1 MVVVIHWFSSVVFP
15 VCLVSLAAGAV
26 IFVRNLLRKD
36 PEYEVR
42 FPWWKR
48 LSLYL
53 VAFLIPPIGLLGSL
67 WLYTVGKSRER
78 VKFARGFLLVSLIPF
93 VFYAVIYL
101 DPNSRVIIDTKSMID
116 SATHQQK

>member
-53 VAFLIPPIGLLGSL
+53 VAFVIPPIGLLGSL
-67 WLYTVGKSRER
+67 WLYTVGKSRQR

>member
-1 MVVVIHWFSSVVFP
+1 MIVVIHWLSSVVFP
-15 VCLVSLAAGAV
+15 VCIVSLAVGAV

-42 FPWWKR
+42 FPWWVR
-48 LSLYL
+48 LLLYL
-53 VAFLIPPIGLLGSL
+53 VAFVIPPIGLLSGL
-67 WLYTVGKSRER
+67 WLYTVGKSQER

-93 VFYAVIYL
+93 VFYTVIYL

-116 SATHQQK
+116 SAMHQPK

>member
-1 MVVVIHWFSSVVFP
+1 MMVVIHWLSSVVFP
-15 VCLVSLAAGAV
+15 VSLVSLAVGAV
-26 IFVRNLLRKD
+26 VFVRNLLTKD
-36 PEYEVR
+36 PEYEAR
-42 FPWWKR
+42 FPWWMR

-53 VAFLIPPIGLLGSL
+53 VAFVIPPLGLLGSL
-67 WLYTVGKSRER
+67 WLYAVGKSRER

-116 SATHQQK
+116 SAMHQQK

>member
-1 MVVVIHWFSSVVFP
+1 MVVVIHWLSSVVFP
-15 VCLVSLAAGAV
+15 VCLVSLAGGAV

-53 VAFLIPPIGLLGSL
+53 VAFVIPPIGLLGSL

-93 VFYAVIYL
+93 VFCAVIYL

>member
-1 MVVVIHWFSSVVFP
+1 MMVVIHWLSSVVFP

-42 FPWWKR
+42 FPWWMR

-53 VAFLIPPIGLLGSL
+53 VAFVIFPIGLLATL
-67 WLYTVGKSRER
+67 WLYAVGKSRER

-116 SATHQQK
+116 SAMHQQK